1 MKQIF
6 YTLLFIF
13 SASSLVAQPEH
24 KEIEERLESR
34 RVAYITQELN
44 LTVEEAQAF
53 WPIYNA
59 HRKEVKTLREAHK
72 MQSDDRAKRSLSDIF
87 SHEEKDLELKKNYAS
102 QVVDIIGEERTI
114 HLITSERRFRERMIR
129 GIQSK
134 TRSGGRRGG
143 FQSGDRGHR
152 GGN

>member
-6 YTLLFIF
+6 YALLFIF
-13 SASSLVAQPEH
+13 SASSIEAQPEH

-44 LTVEEAQAF
+44 LSVEEAQAF

-59 HRKEVKTLREAHK
+59 HRKEVKKLREAHK
-72 MQSDDRAKRSLSDIF
+72 MQSDDQAKRNLSDIF
-87 SHEEKDLELKKNYAS
+87 SHEEKA
-102 QVVDIIGEERTI
+102 I

>member
-1 MKQIF
+1 MCI
-6 YTLLFIF
+6 
-13 SASSLVAQPEH
+13 
-24 KEIEERLESR
+24 R
-34 RVAYITQELN
+34 
-44 LTVEEAQAF
+44 
-53 WPIYNA
+53 
-59 HRKEVKTLREAHK
+59 
-72 MQSDDRAKRSLSDIF
+72 DR
-87 SHEEKDLELKKNYAS
+87 KKNYAN